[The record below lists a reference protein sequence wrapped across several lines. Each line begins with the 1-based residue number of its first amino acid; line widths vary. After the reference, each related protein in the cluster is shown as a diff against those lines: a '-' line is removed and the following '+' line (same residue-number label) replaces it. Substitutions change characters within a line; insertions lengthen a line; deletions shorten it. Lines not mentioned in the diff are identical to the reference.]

1 MPNPQRLTFLV
12 TFAHICVYVCVPQ
25 ILAAMFVLVLYWNN
39 PGTSACRSAEL
50 KFKLWTGFCAFRLFL
65 TTIVTVRRY
74 LFVEVNSPSLICV
87 TVTTHGCIGL
97 WMADPSWE
105 LRAILE
111 LHESIPL
118 E

>member
-74 LFVEVNSPSLICV
+74 LFVEVNSPL
-87 TVTTHGCIGL
+87 
-97 WMADPSWE
+97 
-105 LRAILE
+105 
-111 LHESIPL
+111 
-118 E
+118 